1 MRRAKASSLVRGIS
15 LRLAVSKWLGEA
27 AAADVTTAADED
39 GESIVVGGIG
49 ADGGGGGVYCST
61 RMSRCRVCGGW
72 EEGGRCDG
80 NGQRDGGG
88 EASI

>member
-1 MRRAKASSLVRGIS
+1 MRGIS

-61 RMSRCRVCGGW
+61 RMSRCRVCGG
-72 EEGGRCDG
+72 GRTMRRKWTARWRRRGVDLIFC
-80 NGQRDGGG
+80 
-88 EASI
+88 